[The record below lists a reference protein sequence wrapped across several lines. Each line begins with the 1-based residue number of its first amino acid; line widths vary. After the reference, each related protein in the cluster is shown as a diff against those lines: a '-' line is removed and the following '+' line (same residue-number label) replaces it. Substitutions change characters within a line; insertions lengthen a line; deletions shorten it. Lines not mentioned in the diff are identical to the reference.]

1 MSGLKA
7 IACTIIVFAVAAL
20 SDQSAWSQQTP
31 PPGQATVQQSL
42 PATPQAE
49 KPAKPSVGTDYSQSV
64 RPFPSVLAP
73 YKARDVPDANLA
85 NTPRIDQLMRDGKIY
100 LSMDDAVALA
110 LENNL
115 DLELARYNLNIAE
128 TDILRAKAGSN
139 ILGVNTGIIQNT
151 PGGGVGGLSGTV
163 GSGTG
168 GTSVAAGGV

>member
-1 MSGLKA
+1 MPGLKA
-7 IACTIIVFAVAAL
+7 IACTIVVFVVAVWPG
-20 SDQSAWSQQTP
+20 SIAWSQQASP
-31 PPGQATVQQSL
+31 APDGQSQQNL
-42 PATPQAE
+42 PAAPQADKAPSS
-49 KPAKPSVGTDYSQSV
+49 KPYVGTDYSKSV
-64 RPFPSVLAP
+64 KPFPGVLAP
-73 YKARDVPDANLA
+73 YKAREVPDADLA

-151 PGGGVGGLSGTV
+151 
-163 GSGTG
+163 
-168 GTSVAAGGV
+168 AAELAV